1 MRTSR
6 PTNPIHLGA
15 IGSIAALTVVLGA
28 CTAASSRPVP
38 AGATSAAPTSPPA
51 VEPTTRPAAP
61 PAGAAVRLPNALVLV
76 GRSGTPGLELV
87 VVQTGE
93 SIMTLPAGAM
103 DSTWSRLV
111 TAKADTTGTIVRD
124 VAAENAT
131 SGPVLD
137 IKGRWRLPTIG
148 TDQVPVGVSV
158 DGSTIALVPADA
170 AAGATPATSRFAI
183 VRHVNGGQPTRN
195 RTAPLEL
202 SKVIELPGSF
212 DFDALSPDGEIL
224 YVVEHLAGAT
234 GAYQVR
240 AVDVD
245 TGTLRDAVIADKRN
259 IGEAMAGWPVGQ
271 VRRTD
276 GVVLTLY
283 RGLEHPFVH
292 ALNTIDAWAVCIDLP
307 PTSSADDAA
316 AADWGLAADPNGRSV
331 YAINA
336 TLGVAAEID
345 AGDLVVKRT
354 ATLQTAS
361 ADRSGSVASASIA
374 SGSLASGGSPAI
386 VLAKFGH
393 DEVGSAG
400 RVVVSPDGETVWAA
414 GAQGVVAIA
423 TRELTVSRRMLAG
436 TAVDGIAV
444 APDGSAIFALLRKD
458 GRVVALDPATGQVL
472 GDVPGSG
479 FDRLLAA
486 APW

>member
-6 PTNPIHLGA
+6 PTNPLHLGA
-15 IGSIAALTVVLGA
+15 IATLLVVLGA
-28 CTAASSRPVP
+28 CTAASSRPSSTSE
-38 AGATSAAPTSPPA
+38 ASAAPAPGA
-51 VEPTTRPAAP
+51 VQPTTRPAVTPAAP
-61 PAGAAVRLPNALVLV
+61 AARLPNALVLV
-76 GRSGTPGLELV
+76 GRSGSPGLELV

-93 SIMTLPAGAM
+93 SIMKLPAGAM
-103 DSTWSRLV
+103 DSTWSHLV

-124 VAAENAT
+124 AAAENAS

-158 DGSTIALVPADA
+158 DGSTIALVPADDTA
-170 AAGATPATSRFAI
+170 ASATPATSRFAI
-183 VRHVNGGQPTRN
+183 VRHVSGGQPTRS

-224 YVVEHLAGAT
+224 YVVEHLDGAT

-240 AVDVD
+240 AVDIA

-307 PTSSADDAA
+307 ASPSANDAA
-316 AADWGLAADPNGRSV
+316 PAEWGLAAGPDGRSV

-361 ADRSGSVASASIA
+361 ADGTGSVAS
-374 SGSLASGGSPAI
+374 GGTPAI

-393 DEVGSAG
+393 DEVGAAG

-414 GAQGVVAIA
+414 GAQGIVAIA
-423 TRELTVSRRMLAG
+423 TRDLSVSRQMLGG

-444 APDGSAIFALLRKD
+444 APDGSAIFALLRND

-472 GDVPGSG
+472 GDVPGAG